1 MTPRLL
7 IIFCLFFGLCLAKG
21 IYGEPTHPLA
31 EDPLTE
37 LEDLIQSTEKL
48 LAKQKTL
55 YQELASYLT
64 LRAEAVNDLDNKEL
78 VLKTAKAAKNALDI
92 IKEEHLSHL
101 FTNPFLSEMT
111 LFAKL
116 AGRPRIP
123 Q

>member
-1 MTPRLL
+1 MCRFFFLL
-7 IIFCLFFGLCLAKG
+7 CSLPLLLCS
-21 IYGEPTHPLA
+21 EVPHPLA

-37 LEDLIQSTEKL
+37 LNDLIQATERL

-55 YQELASYLT
+55 YQELETYLI
-64 LRAEAVNDLDNKEL
+64 LRADAVHDLDNKEL
-78 VLKTAKAAKNALDI
+78 VLKTAKAAKSSLDI

-101 FTNPFLSEMT
+101 FTSSFLSEMT

-123 Q
+123 